1 MLPTTVSIAAL
12 RNGKESLKLLP
23 TPPPNSNVFLGPS
36 ALPHFSNLGLIF
48 LHFKS
53 PVPRVVSSLCSGIC
67 IDATF
72 TKWKDKISTG
82 TSWKVISAASNPQP
96 TARHTIFLA
105 NTGLDL
111 CWMGDFTLPWK
122 GKMRQFSK
130 HTSAGSPFDGF
141 TLERSSSQH
150 TAALRVRAVPPKHT
164 DASCLP
170 AWPQLPSCTAP
181 RLLLICYF
189 QMLLT
194 QPKGLAV
201 TPRRTEE
208 GQNRVGKIVSI
219 QMWPNTIFFF
229 N

>member
-1 MLPTTVSIAAL
+1 MLPTTVSTAAL

-82 TSWKVISAASNPQP
+82 TSWKVISAASNLQP

-105 NTGLDL
+105 NTSLDL
-111 CWMGDFTLPWK
+111 CWMGDFPFHGEERWGSSQSTQMQAPPLMASPWK
-122 GKMRQFSK
+122 GAPPSTQQLFMSVQFPQS
-130 HTSAGSPFDGF
+130 TQMPPALQRG
-141 TLERSSSQH
+141 RSFQ
-150 TAALRVRAVPPKHT
+150 AALPQGSFLSAISR
-164 DASCLP
+164 CL
-170 AWPQLPSCTAP
+170 WHSL
-181 RLLLICYF
+181 R
-189 QMLLT
+189 
-194 QPKGLAV
+194 G
-201 TPRRTEE
+201 
-208 GQNRVGKIVSI
+208 
-219 QMWPNTIFFF
+219 
-229 N
+229 